1 MQLLKTS
8 LIATLQIMALF
19 AFAKLMNV
27 LAAFLHLRIPGT
39 ILGILVIFLLLHFN
53 IIKLKWIE
61 LGAVWLLGELL
72 LFFIPSAVG
81 VIDYGTLLSQSGTS
95 IVLVVLLS
103 TFVVMLSTG
112 MMTQMIAKRKERKSY
127 VSWWTIFDLNH
138 SDLSRIKSGL

>member
-1 MQLLKTS
+1 MNNLYRKRSEQKVKLLKTP
-8 LIATLQIMALF
+8 LIAVLQIMALF
-19 AFAKLMNV
+19 VFAKLMNV

-39 ILGILVIFLLLHFN
+39 ILGILVIFLLLHFK
-53 IIKLKWIE
+53 IIQLKWIE

-112 MMTQMIAKRKERKSY
+112 IMTQMIAKRKERKK
-127 VSWWTIFDLNH
+127 LC
-138 SDLSRIKSGL
+138 

>member
-1 MQLLKTS
+1 MCCFCETVNNLYRKRSEQKVQLLKTS

-112 MMTQMIAKRKERKSY
+112 IMTQMIAKRKERKK
-127 VSWWTIFDLNH
+127 LC
-138 SDLSRIKSGL
+138 

>member
-1 MQLLKTS
+1 
-8 LIATLQIMALF
+8 MALF
-19 AFAKLMNV
+19 VFAKLMNV
-27 LAAFLHLRIPGT
+27 LTAFLHLRIPGT
-39 ILGILVIFLLLHFN
+39 ILGILVIFLLLHFK
-53 IIKLKWIE
+53 IIQLKWIE

-112 MMTQMIAKRKERKSY
+112 IMTQMIAKRKERKK
-127 VSWWTIFDLNH
+127 LC
-138 SDLSRIKSGL
+138 

>member
-1 MQLLKTS
+1 VNNLYRKRSEEKVQLLKTS

-112 MMTQMIAKRKERKSY
+112 MMTQMIAKRKERKK
-127 VSWWTIFDLNH
+127 LC
-138 SDLSRIKSGL
+138 

>member
-53 IIKLKWIE
+53 IIKLNG
-61 LGAVWLLGELL
+61 LNLA
-72 LFFIPSAVG
+72 P
-81 VIDYGTLLSQSGTS
+81 YGCSENCCSSLSLQ
-95 IVLVVLLS
+95 
-103 TFVVMLSTG
+103 
-112 MMTQMIAKRKERKSY
+112 Q
-127 VSWWTIFDLNH
+127 
-138 SDLSRIKSGL
+138 

>member
-1 MQLLKTS
+1 MKLLKTP
-8 LIATLQIMALF
+8 LIAVLQIMALF
-19 AFAKLMNV
+19 VFAKLMNV

-39 ILGILVIFLLLHFN
+39 ILGILVIFLLLHFK
-53 IIKLKWIE
+53 IIQLKWIE

-112 MMTQMIAKRKERKSY
+112 IMTQMIAKRKERKNY
-127 VSWWTIFDLNH
+127 VSWRTISDLNG
-138 SDLSRIKSGL
+138 SFISRIKSGV

>member
-39 ILGILVIFLLLHFN
+39 ILGILFIFLLLHFN

-112 MMTQMIAKRKERKSY
+112 IMTQMIAKRKERKK
-127 VSWWTIFDLNH
+127 LC
-138 SDLSRIKSGL
+138 

>member
-61 LGAVWLLGELL
+61 LGAVYRLENCRF
-72 LFFIPSAVG
+72 FFIPSAVG

-112 MMTQMIAKRKERKSY
+112 MMTQMIAKRKERKK
-127 VSWWTIFDLNH
+127 LC
-138 SDLSRIKSGL
+138 

>member
-1 MQLLKTS
+1 
-8 LIATLQIMALF
+8 MALF
-19 AFAKLMNV
+19 VFAKLMNA

-81 VIDYGTLLSQSGTS
+81 VIDYGKLLSQSGTS

-112 MMTQMIAKRKERKSY
+112 MMTQMIAKRKERKK
-127 VSWWTIFDLNH
+127 LC
-138 SDLSRIKSGL
+138 

>member
-1 MQLLKTS
+1 MKLLKTP
-8 LIATLQIMALF
+8 LIAVLQIMALF
-19 AFAKLMNV
+19 VFAKLMNV
-27 LAAFLHLRIPGT
+27 LAAFLHLIPGT
-39 ILGILVIFLLLHFN
+39 ILGILVIFLLLHFK
-53 IIKLKWIE
+53 IIQLKWIE

-112 MMTQMIAKRKERKSY
+112 IMTQMIAKRKERKK
-127 VSWWTIFDLNH
+127 LC
-138 SDLSRIKSGL
+138 

>member
-1 MQLLKTS
+1 MQLLKTP

-19 AFAKLMNV
+19 VFAKLMNA

-81 VIDYGTLLSQSGTS
+81 VIDYGKLLSQSGTS

-112 MMTQMIAKRKERKSY
+112 MMTQMIAKRKERKK
-127 VSWWTIFDLNH
+127 LC
-138 SDLSRIKSGL
+138 

>member
-1 MQLLKTS
+1 
-8 LIATLQIMALF
+8 MALF
-19 AFAKLMNV
+19 VFAKLMNV

-81 VIDYGTLLSQSGTS
+81 VIDYGKLLSQSGTS

-112 MMTQMIAKRKERKSY
+112 MMTQMIAKRKERKK
-127 VSWWTIFDLNH
+127 LC
-138 SDLSRIKSGL
+138 

>member
-1 MQLLKTS
+1 MQLLKTP

-19 AFAKLMNV
+19 VFAKWMNA

-81 VIDYGTLLSQSGTS
+81 VIDYGALLSQSGTS

-112 MMTQMIAKRKERKSY
+112 VMTQMIATRKERK
-127 VSWWTIFDLNH
+127 
-138 SDLSRIKSGL
+138 KQC

>member
-1 MQLLKTS
+1 MV
-8 LIATLQIMALF
+8 LF
-19 AFAKLMNV
+19 IFAKFMNV

-39 ILGILVIFLLLHFN
+39 ILGILVIFLLLHFK
-53 IIKLKWIE
+53 IIQLKWIE

-81 VIDYGTLLSQSGTS
+81 VIDYGKLLSQSGTS

-112 MMTQMIAKRKERKSY
+112 IMTQMIAKRKERKK
-127 VSWWTIFDLNH
+127 LC
-138 SDLSRIKSGL
+138 

>member
-1 MQLLKTS
+1 VNNLYRKRSEQKVQLLKTS

-112 MMTQMIAKRKERKSY
+112 MMTQMIAKRKERKK
-127 VSWWTIFDLNH
+127 LC
-138 SDLSRIKSGL
+138 